1 MWSYAWPILLV
12 IAANT
17 FYHICA
23 KTTPEGVQPFASLT
37 VTYTV
42 AAALSMLLFF
52 VTAEHKNLFAEIA
65 KTNWTSLAF
74 GGAIIGLEFGY
85 LEMYRAGW
93 KVSVGPLVTYVCV
106 ACTLL
111 VVGALAYKEA
121 VSPRQIAGMLLCVGG
136 IILVSK

>member
-1 MWSYAWPILLV
+1 MWSYAWPILLG

-85 LEMYRAGW
+85 LEMYRAGDI
-93 KVSVGPLVTYVCV
+93 CV
-106 ACTLL
+106 RG
-111 VVGALAYKEA
+111 VH
-121 VSPRQIAGMLLCVGG
+121 IAGGG
-136 IILVSK
+136 GAGLQRGRLPAPDCRDAPVRGRNHFSE